1 MVLQTLENFI
11 PFPQSPYL
19 KNSGDPFLMPFVSFG
34 GKSEILMEFISGKSY
49 MPGNLFQ
56 GGEIFLIKS
65 S

>member
-19 KNSGDPFLMPFVSFG
+19 KNRGDPFLMPFVSFG

-65 S
+65 P

>member
-65 S
+65 P

>member
-1 MVLQTLENFI
+1 MILQTLENFI
-11 PFPQSPYL
+11 PFLQSPYL
-19 KNSGDPFLMPFVSFG
+19 KNSGDPFLIPFISLG

-56 GGEIFLIKS
+56 DGEIFLIKS